1 MRTCPLREPTSS
13 PPPRHRI
20 RCVVHLQ
27 LLVRDVGRRYET
39 VSAETHP
46 SVIRSECSGGNA
58 PLIGAAAASEAAVEA
73 APPRGLGYEGC
84 RAHIVGRVSAPWPPC
99 QIQCWSKGGQD
110 SLPLPHARQQRG
122 HVRRVAQQVGL
133 HDRRRRHRRVCGGHA
148 QVPKRLGVCQEGGK
162 EEPGPRRGAQRRER
176 RRHIAPAAGR
186 SPRQSYRCGRGEE
199 PPAAGTPL
207 RKGGGDDQGG
217 GVVNGRQGHT
227 RVPANEN
234 AQRARAC
241 TLSPTGRSTRGGM
254 PALRSAAGGPM
265 PEACSKG
272 AVPKGPA
279 ATRTLW
285 RADSVR
291 GAHVAVVPASPDG
304 TYPTPDTA
312 VGRLPP
318 GAAGG

>member
-1 MRTCPLREPTSS
+1 M
-13 PPPRHRI
+13 
-20 RCVVHLQ
+20 
-27 LLVRDVGRRYET
+27 
-39 VSAETHP
+39 
-46 SVIRSECSGGNA
+46 A

-133 HDRRRRHRRVCGGHA
+133 HDRRRRHRRVCVGHA